1 MKSKSNTLRAGSSL
15 TRNDTGDKNYPV
27 AFTRNT
33 KPKIGAQFELGTD
46 LSSQTIKIKAT
57 GSGGIA
63 IPETTATVSGGT
75 VTLPETE
82 STGAFVNTIKH
93 YDHETSGKEFELAWE
108 MQIGSSG
115 WFSVGETKHTLYL
128 TLADPVTTLR
138 QETLFEISCRNADG
152 IDQTSQVTEAIWSE
166 FTDRVVKRVDGH
178 QLTYYDNYTCSVT
191 STEGLLAN
199 GDGQCGSWA
208 KFFIDLRKVHGIDD
222 SNEYI
227 IFEPIADD
235 GFVVKNWSFTG
246 SGTSGHPTHP
256 YLNIPDSSLIGS
268 NSYNWKYAEV
278 DDASGIPGQG
288 NSNPA
293 SLFNNHQV
301 VISGEYYDPSY
312 GQKHASLQA
321 IDDNAIDGYYV
332 QGTYPVDEP
341 AVNLDLNGDGDKIDL
356 AVTTYVLLFSK
367 NPAGLDLRETP
378 YNY

>member
-1 MKSKSNTLRAGSSL
+1 M
-15 TRNDTGDKNYPV
+15 
-27 AFTRNT
+27 
-33 KPKIGAQFELGTD
+33 
-46 LSSQTIKIKAT
+46 
-57 GSGGIA
+57 
-63 IPETTATVSGGT
+63 
-75 VTLPETE
+75 E
-82 STGAFVNTIKH
+82 STGAFVDTIKH
-93 YDHETSGKEFELAWE
+93 YDSETAGKEFELNWE
-108 MQIGSSG
+108 MQIGSSS
-115 WFSVGETKHTLYL
+115 WFSIGETKHTLYL

-152 IDQTSQVTEAIWSE
+152 INQANQVTEAIWSE

-178 QLTYYDNYTCSVT
+178 QLTYYSNYTCSVT

-208 KFFIDLRKVHGIDD
+208 KFFIDLRKIHGIDD

-227 IFEPIADD
+227 IFEPIADN
-235 GFVVKNWSFTG
+235 GFAVKNWSFTAFPN
-246 SGTSGHPTHP
+246 SGHPTHP

-278 DDASGIPGQG
+278 NDASGIPGQG

-312 GQKHASLQA
+312 GQKHASLQD
-321 IDDNAIDGYYV
+321 IDDNAIDGYYI

-356 AVTTYVLLFSK
+356 AVTTSVLLFRK
-367 NPAGLDLRETP
+367 NPAGLDLRETS